1 MRVGSH
7 LSAAETE
14 RILRGL
20 YTWKD
25 IFLDD
30 VRQLEATDLV
40 QHSIPTREGTRP
52 YRAREPLYTPREVEW
67 QLSNIPKMLE
77 AGVITYTSS
86 PWSAKSRFVLKSSG
100 DLRPVHQF
108 CALNDATIKSNYPMR
123 RVLSSFEGLL
133 PTSTTD
139 ESWNH
144 DGRVPIVSR
153 MWRIAD
159 APADLLTSVLE
170 RWYECVI
177 PGLKNAVT
185 STI

>member
-1 MRVGSH
+1 MGSH
-7 LSAAETE
+7 LSTAENE
-14 RILRGL
+14 RILRVL

-40 QHSIPTREGTRP
+40 QHSIPAREGTRP
-52 YRAREPLYTPREVEW
+52 YRARELYTPREVEW

-77 AGVITYTSS
+77 AGVITYTSP
-86 PWSAKSRFVLKSSG
+86 PWGAKSRFVLKSSG

-108 CALNDATIKSNYPMR
+108 CVLNEATIKSNYPMR
-123 RVLSSFEGLL
+123 RVLSSEGSLS
-133 PTSTTD
+133 TSTTD

-144 DGRVPIVSR
+144 DGKVPIVSQ
-153 MWRIAD
+153 MWRIMD

-170 RWYECVI
+170 RWYECVL
-177 PGLKNAVT
+177 PGLKSAVI